1 MKKVLLVLALVLV
14 IALPLSSA
22 SYMKTNGIGAGI
34 TLGYPT
40 GLTARYGMD
49 DFRLLGN
56 LTWDFGSGF
65 SLDVGA
71 LYDITEVE
79 VGDFPIYINGGA
91 LVGVGFRGSD
101 FLLSV
106 NGIVGASYYLEDYP
120 VEIFLNLA
128 PGANIIK
135 PASANILS
143 FKGGLGALWYF
154 D

>member
-1 MKKVLLVLALVLV
+1 MKKVFLVLALVLI
-14 IALPLSSA
+14 IALPVSA
-22 SYMKTNGIGAGI
+22 AGYMKTNGVGAGI

-40 GLTARYGMD
+40 GLTVRYGMD

-71 LYDITEVE
+71 LYDITDVKL
-79 VGDFPIYINGGA
+79 GDFPIYINGGA
-91 LVGVGFRGSD
+91 LAGVGLYSND

-135 PASANILS
+135 PAGASIFS
-143 FKGGLGALWYF
+143 FKGGLGGVWYF
-154 D
+154 E